1 VKAYGALGVAL
12 VVLSFLEYT
21 SITLMIIGFLLIALD
36 AYTSHNFYKDVEV
49 AKNAL
54 LTSVSL
60 VWYFVADDE
69 MNNEEE

>member
-1 VKAYGALGVAL
+1 MKAYGALGVAL
-12 VVLSFLEYT
+12 VILSLLEYAST
-21 SITLMIIGFLLIALD
+21 TLMIIGFLLVALD

-60 VWYFVADDE
+60 IWYFVGADEVD
-69 MNNEEE
+69 EEE

>member
-12 VVLSFLEYT
+12 VVLSFLQYT
-21 SITLMIIGFLLIALD
+21 STTLMVIGFLLVAVD
-36 AYTSHNFYKDVEV
+36 AYTAHNFYKDVEV

-60 VWYFVADDE
+60 IWYFVGADE
-69 MNNEEE
+69 VEEEE